1 MARHRTIA
9 ILAVVLGAAVLG
21 TGVVLGTD
29 FGSDAADRALGEENQ
44 TPYES
49 DEGSTDGADE
59 ESDESN
65 QQYRFTVDK
74 IEKCGETCRDV
85 TATLEN
91 TGEEP
96 RTGVVVETRIYA
108 DDDLL
113 WRGNSTAGDLSPG
126 ESYTTTERVKLG
138 YSDAM
143 AVKRNDGYITIQ
155 TIVHSEE
162 GRKVYEERRKV
173 A

>member
-1 MARHRTIA
+1 M
-9 ILAVVLGAAVLG
+9 VVGAAVLG
-21 TGVVLGTD
+21 TGVVFGTD
-29 FGSDAADRALGEENQ
+29 FGSDTADSALGEENP

-49 DEGSTDGADE
+49 DEESSDGADG

-65 QQYRFTVDK
+65 QQYRFTVDQ

-96 RTGVVVETRIYA
+96 RSDVVVETRIYA
-108 DDDLL
+108 DSDLL
-113 WRGNSTAGDLSPG
+113 WQGNSTAGDLPPG
-126 ESYTTTERVKLG
+126 ESYTTTERVELG
-138 YSDAM
+138 YRDAM
-143 AVKRNDGYITIQ
+143 AVERNDGYITIQ
-155 TIVHSEE
+155 TIVHSAE